1 MARLKSILGFVNWR
15 SYLWAVLL
23 ATIAKFIVYALTG
36 NEPLASGSDALP
48 EASPLVQNGVAAVGF
63 LIVGYVFYG
72 LLYVLFVHN
81 ASGFAR
87 STLWDRLTKASV
99 AALGMAFIAVI
110 SMPWFFTIAY
120 TGPDPRHPEIAVDWQ
135 LLPWEYGIF
144 WEYLLIYFAFALVMA
159 FVYKSPAQKQ
169 PKRQRPDA
177 ASPESVGFAP
187 NRKSIVRKIQTMQH
201 ATRNQDTY

>member
-1 MARLKSILGFVNWR
+1 M
-15 SYLWAVLL
+15 
-23 ATIAKFIVYALTG
+23 
-36 NEPLASGSDALP
+36 
-48 EASPLVQNGVAAVGF
+48 
-63 LIVGYVFYG
+63 
-72 LLYVLFVHN
+72 
-81 ASGFAR
+81 
-87 STLWDRLTKASV
+87 

-120 TGPDPRHPEIAVDWQ
+120 MGPDPRHPEIAVDWQ

-169 PKRQRPDA
+169 PERHQA
-177 ASPESVGFAP
+177 AAAPQESLGFASS
-187 NRKSIVRKIQTMQH
+187 RESIVHKIQTMQH